1 MAGSRRSR
9 RIPPSRAR
17 EATGRAHVPGGSEE
31 SHAWKGKVLQIRLS
45 EASRSS
51 TVVLFIRTSYVV
63 AKGTSIHQSGGMS
76 RTTIVSLIASGRN
89 SYGAPGTFPW
99 ENDPPRRVTRNSDVE
114 SSRREGHS
122 PAARSSPLE

>member
-17 EATGRAHVPGGSEE
+17 GAPGGAHVPGGSEE

-63 AKGTSIHQSGGMS
+63 AKGTSIHPSGGMS

-89 SYGAPGTFPW
+89 SYGGAGAFPW
-99 ENDPPRRVTRNSDVE
+99 GADPPGRGPR
-114 SSRREGHS
+114 
-122 PAARSSPLE
+122 